1 MNDLA
6 GNGPKRSD
14 SKLLTNMRNELAQ
27 MLQRDR
33 FVPFVVTMND
43 GFAIAIPNPEKAL
56 VAANMLVVLDEQDQ
70 VHHLPFRSIAHF
82 NHRSENA

>member
-1 MNDLA
+1 
-6 GNGPKRSD
+6 
-14 SKLLTNMRNELAQ
+14 LLSNMRNELAE

-56 VAANMLVVLDEQDQ
+56 VACQHAGGVGRTRPGSSLAFPLDRP
-70 VHHLPFRSIAHF
+70 L
-82 NHRSENA
+82 

>member
-1 MNDLA
+1 
-6 GNGPKRSD
+6 
-14 SKLLTNMRNELAQ
+14 MRNELAE

-56 VAANMLVVLDEQDQ
+56 VAANMLVVLDEQGQ
-70 VHHLPFRSIAHF
+70 VHHLPFRSIAPF
-82 NHRSENA
+82 NHRSEYA